1 MAKAAAT
8 DCLAGVAA
16 AAEWGGAGL
25 TLAFTDVLAGAAV
38 AGFVAGDTGFF
49 GVEAGATTAALT
61 GAMAAALGTGF
72 TAAGF
77 TAAGFTATD
86 FASGGCTPAAFP
98 ATAFPATALPA
109 TSLSWPA
116 RESWAALAEAF
127 DRSDT
132 PDAFMPNSVCLT

>member
-1 MAKAAAT
+1 MTKAAAT

-25 TLAFTDVLAGAAV
+25 TLAFTGALAGAAV

-61 GAMAAALGTGF
+61 GAMATVLGTGF
-72 TAAGF
+72 T
-77 TAAGFTATD
+77 TAGFTATD
-86 FASGGCTPAAFP
+86 FASGGCTPAALP
-98 ATAFPATALPA
+98 TTALPA